1 MSASKDIYIKN
12 RKAYYNYELLEK
24 FVAGIQ
30 LTGPEIK
37 SVRNG
42 EAGISESYCF
52 FQKEELYVKNMYI
65 KEYSNA
71 GYVEQEPRRVRKLL
85 LQKRELQKL
94 LKKLKDQ
101 ALTIIPVALFINEKG
116 WAKLEI
122 GLARGKKLY
131 DKRESIK
138 DKDLQRQLSRKQKD

>member
-24 FVAGIQ
+24 VVSGIQ

-42 EAGISESYCF
+42 EAGIGEAYCF
-52 FQKEELYVKNMYI
+52 FKNGELFVRNMYI

-71 GYVEQEPRRVRKLL
+71 GYVEQEPRRERKLL

-94 LKKLKDQ
+94 TKKLKDQ
-101 ALTIIPVALFINEKG
+101 ALTIIPVALFINDRG

-138 DKDLQRQLSRKQKD
+138 DKDLKRQLSRKQKD

>member
-1 MSASKDIYIKN
+1 MSTNKNVYIKN
-12 RKAYYNYELLEK
+12 RKAFYNYELLEK
-24 FVAGIQ
+24 FVAGIK

-52 FQKEELYVKNMYI
+52 FKKEELYVRNMYV

-71 GYVEQEPRRVRKLL
+71 GYIEQEPRRERKLL

-101 ALTIIPVALFINEKG
+101 ALTIIPVALFINERG